1 MADRR
6 ELIEAALDNYP
17 EGIALTN
24 AEEQVVFWNRTA
36 ESISGFP
43 SQEMVGRPLPWAVER
58 SMDAGRGCDAQ
69 DGRIRA
75 ERGVLLHVQHK
86 QGSDLNALVRT
97 QVLRDG
103 LGVRIGSFVA
113 FRDAAQSNTL
123 PHGKIAAD
131 SDAGATQAR
140 VEERVEEL
148 FNEFTRRAVPFG
160 VLWITVDQARSCARR
175 MARAPA
181 RPCWRRWSARWRNG
195 LRPGEEMGRW
205 GDDEFLVISH
215 ERTGRDA
222 GGSCAGAGRSG
233 PHGRLPL
240 VGRPRIA
247 HREHRRGAGRSGD
260 ETLAQLLER
269 RTGAMQSSI
278 HAGGNHS
285 HARARGGMHVRHHR
299 HLCWSLGPSSAAS

>member
-17 EGIALTN
+17 EGIALTD
-24 AEEQVVFWNRTA
+24 AEGQVVFWNRAA

-43 SQEMVGRPLPWAVER
+43 SQEMVGRPVLWAVER
-58 SMDAGRGCDAQ
+58 SLDEGHGCGTP

-75 ERGVLLHVQHK
+75 ERGVLMRVQHK
-86 QGSDLNALVRT
+86 QGPDLTALVRT

-103 LGVRIGSFVA
+103 LGIRIGKVVA
-113 FRDAAQSNTL
+113 FRETAQWDTL

-148 FNEFTRRAVPFG
+148 FNDFTRRGVPFG
-160 VLWITVDQARSCARR
+160 LLWITVDQAEELRKTHGAGACEAMLER
-175 MARAPA
+175 MERTLTN
-181 RPCWRRWSARWRNG
+181 R

-215 ERTGRDA
+215 ETTGQLLAAHAQVLAGLARTTDFRWWGDRVSLTVSIGAAHAERDE
-222 GGSCAGAGRSG
+222 
-233 PHGRLPL
+233 PL
-240 VGRPRIA
+240 VELLGRAQEALR
-247 HREHRRGAGRSGD
+247 AG
-260 ETLAQLLER
+260 
-269 RTGAMQSSI
+269 M
-278 HAGGNHS
+278 HAGGNQVTL
-285 HARARGGMHVRHHR
+285 APRRRA
-299 HLCWSLGPSSAAS
+299 CSPS

>member
-113 FRDAAQSNTL
+113 FREAAQSNTL

-160 VLWITVDQARSCARR
+160 LLWITVDQAEELRKTHGACACEAMLER
-175 MARAPA
+175 MERTLTN
-181 RPCWRRWSARWRNG
+181 R

-215 ERTGRDA
+215 ETTGQLLAAHAQVLAGLARTTDFRWWGDRVSLTVSIGAAHAERDE
-222 GGSCAGAGRSG
+222 
-233 PHGRLPL
+233 PL
-240 VGRPRIA
+240 VELLGRARA
-247 HREHRRGAGRSGD
+247 SLH
-260 ETLAQLLER
+260 
-269 RTGAMQSSI
+269 SSM
-278 HAGGNHS
+278 HAGGNQVTL
-285 HARARGGMHVRHHR
+285 APGRRA
-299 HLCWSLGPSSAAS
+299 CSPS